1 MPSTRM
7 RVVLALAESEGDTDT
22 EGSRVEAYKMKLLKC
37 IWFWKANLIQLRI
50 YAGNVITGSKKGKIA
65 EPCRGD
71 LHKIDKQCQ
80 SDNDDDALFGIP
92 TGFRLNPSSPSC
104 PNVSVS
110 TGAGCFCLL
119 AASHGAAAGQTDN
132 ASAICK
138 GLRIQRPSA
147 GVRPR
152 LTDALSASQSVHPF
166 ACLVHFVWQLADMNM
181 QLRAEEERTY
191 NFNCQHYWS
200 HNFIWNSLLAQ
211 SHSLSS
217 CQL

>member
-7 RVVLALAESEGDTDT
+7 RVVLALAEADTTDA

-65 EPCRGD
+65 GPCRAICIK
-71 LHKIDKQCQ
+71 LINNARATTTTLCSAFQPA
-80 SDNDDDALFGIP
+80 SVFPPWPYI
-92 TGFRLNPSSPSC
+92 T
-104 PNVSVS
+104 VS

-119 AASHGAAAGQTDN
+119 AASHGAAVGQTDN

-166 ACLVHFVWQLADMNM
+166 ACLPTSLPACLVHFVWQLADMNM
-181 QLRAEEERTY
+181 QLRGWGED
-191 NFNCQHYWS
+191 
-200 HNFIWNSLLAQ
+200 L
-211 SHSLSS
+211 
-217 CQL
+217 